1 MTSKYNK
8 GDARAWALE
17 SLTGCCGC
25 IQPTFT
31 SSLES
36 LNEEAIRFDVRRE
49 IEMGMSGVL
58 IVSECGTTPAEFA
71 EFTRIVIDEAGDQL
85 VTVLQASEPTLQS
98 TVAAAVMGAEAG
110 VDLVMPS
117 YPLYFNPTSH
127 DDVFGFTKRIAD
139 ESGIGMIVF
148 AMDQWN
154 FGRLHAAGFPMF
166 LLEQMVDEIPQVV
179 AIKNEVG
186 GPGVGGIAAVFERF
200 NEEVVVTDPLEFN
213 APAWIANYGMRFM
226 GTSNYEW
233 MGPVVPKMLALLS
246 DPATWNEGM
255 DLYWRVA
262 PARRAHSTVC
272 TPLVANSGLVPR
284 MHWKYQGWLNG
295 FNGGPIRQ
303 PHMRISA
310 AQMAVLRN
318 AAVASGLDVTG
329 DDDALF
335 YSGRNPR

>member
-1 MTSKYNK
+1 MTKYDI
-8 GDARAWALE
+8 GEARTWALE
-17 SLTGCCGC
+17 SLRGCCGC

-31 SSLES
+31 ASLDG

-49 IEMGMSGVL
+49 KELGMSGVL
-58 IVSECGTTPAEFA
+58 IISECGTTPAEFK
-71 EFTRIVIDEAGDQL
+71 EFTRIVVDEAGDDL
-85 VTVLQASEPTLQS
+85 VTVLQASEPTLADS
-98 TVAAAVMGAEAG
+98 IASAEMGAEAG

-117 YPLYFNPTSH
+117 YPLYFNPTSL
-127 DDVFGFTKRIAD
+127 DDVFEFTKQ
-139 ESGIGMIVF
+139 IGAASERGLIIF

-154 FGRLHAAGFPMF
+154 FSRLHAAGFPMS
-166 LLEQMVDEIPQVV
+166 LLERMVDEIPQVV

-200 NEEVVVTDPLEFN
+200 TGQVIVTDPLEFN
-213 APAWIANYGMRFM
+213 APAWIANYGMAFM

-233 MGPVVPKMLALLS
+233 MGHSVPRMLTLLS
-246 DPATWNEGM
+246 NPETWDAGM
-255 DLYWRVA
+255 DLYWRMA
-262 PARRAHSTVC
+262 PARRAHSAVC

-310 AQMAVLRN
+310 AQMTTLRN
-318 AAVASGLDVTG
+318 AAVASGLDVTT

-335 YSGRNPR
+335 YAGRNPR

>member
-1 MTSKYNK
+1 MTKYAS
-8 GDARAWALE
+8 GEAREWALAN
-17 SLTGCCGC
+17 LRGACGC
-25 IQPTFT
+25 VQPTFT
-31 SSLES
+31 NSLDR

-49 IEMGMSGVL
+49 IELGISGVL
-58 IVSECGTTPAEFA
+58 LVSECGTTPDEFR
-71 EFTRIVIDEAGDQL
+71 EFTEIVIDEAGEKL
-85 VTVLQASEPTLQS
+85 VTVLQASEPTIES
-98 TVAAAVMGAEAG
+98 TVAAAKMGAEAG

-117 YPLYFNPTSH
+117 YPLYFNPTAH
-127 DDVFGFTKRIAD
+127 DDVFEFTKQVAD
-139 ESGIGMIVF
+139 ASGLGLIIF

-166 LLEQMVDEIPQVV
+166 LLERMVDEIPQVV
-179 AIKNEVG
+179 SIKNEVG

-200 NEEVVVTDPLEFN
+200 NDQVVVTDPLEFN

-233 MGPVVPKMLALLS
+233 MGNGVPRMLALLS
-246 DPATWNEGM
+246 NPDTWVQGM
-255 DLYWRVA
+255 DLYWQLA
-262 PARRAHSTVC
+262 PARRAHAAVC

-310 AQMAVLRN
+310 AQMSTLRN
-318 AAVASGLDVTG
+318 AAVASGLDITKDEDVH
-329 DDDALF
+329 F
-335 YSGRNPR
+335 YAGRNPQ